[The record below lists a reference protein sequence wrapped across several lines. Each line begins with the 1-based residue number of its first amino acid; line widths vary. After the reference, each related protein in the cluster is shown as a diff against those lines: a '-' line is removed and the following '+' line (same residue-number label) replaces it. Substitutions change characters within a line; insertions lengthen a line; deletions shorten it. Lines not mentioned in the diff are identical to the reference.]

1 VPQVNLRQLA
11 PRELFARIQVG
22 VSDMAQ
28 MIPDTIPAKASKGEK
43 LLFNILRD
51 RLPDDFIVWYEPIV
65 KRLHPDFIIFGPSFG
80 LLVIEVKGWCTGQI
94 EEANNNFF
102 RIKKT
107 KNEVSTSENQQ
118 SPLRQG
124 KGYIDAVMDKLKGE
138 PILAH
143 HDGNYRGKLA
153 FPTGFGAVMPNIT
166 TSQARD
172 HSIYNLLEQ
181 PQVAYQDELKEWE
194 DFSDDELIQRLK
206 AMFKVSFRFPALT
219 TDQISTIKGILHPEI
234 VIKKKPAPPDSV
246 PEGVELPSDSS
257 VIVTLDIDQEKLA
270 RSMKDG
276 HRLFSGVAGSGKT
289 LILLSR
295 ARAIANRLTGHR
307 VLILCFNITLAS
319 HLRSLLHSDSQ
330 NPQYQERIEIL
341 NFHTWARSL
350 LGSLPNP
357 REFRNDEEYDKCLS
371 ARVLSILQQLPLE
384 LKWDSV
390 LVDEAHTFSPDWFL
404 CCVAALKDP
413 QNGDL
418 LVVSDGSQS
427 LYKRRK
433 FTWKSVGIKAQGRSE
448 RLQQNYRNTQEI
460 LTAAWSVVKPTSGEV
475 KVEDDVTFPIVEP
488 RAALRRGAK
497 PVLHL
502 ARSKDE
508 AIEALI
514 NQVRS
519 LSESGYAPGDIAILY
534 RWYREKDKPM
544 FDEMLKRLNDLGL
557 RSYWITESDD
567 TKRSYSVTRPGI
579 RVLTSLS
586 SLGLEFKVVLLL
598 WVEQFSDCCNSDRD
612 EASMARRQLYVSM
625 TRAQDELH
633 LFGSGSTRILQELH
647 QSQSFDVLQGSTTM
661 ALSV

>member
-1 VPQVNLRQLA
+1 
-11 PRELFARIQVG
+11 
-22 VSDMAQ
+22 MAQ
-28 MIPDTIPAKASKGEK
+28 MIPDSEPARASRGE
-43 LLFNILRD
+43 LLLYKVLRD
-51 RLPDDFIVWYEPIV
+51 RLPDNYIVWYEPIV
-65 KRLHPDFIIFGPSFG
+65 KGLHPDFVILGPDFG
-80 LLVIEVKGWCTGQI
+80 LLVIEVKGWSAGQI

-102 RIKKT
+102 RIKQT
-107 KNEVSTSENQQ
+107 KKGPTYSESQQ

-138 PILAH
+138 AILAH
-143 HDGNYRGKLA
+143 HTGNYQGKLM
-153 FPTGFGAVMPNIT
+153 FPTGFGAVMSNIT
-166 TSQARD
+166 TSQAHD
-172 HSIYNLLEQ
+172 HNIYTLLEQ
-181 PQVAYQDELKEWE
+181 PQVAYRDELLEWE
-194 DFSDDELIQRLK
+194 DYSDEELIQRLK
-206 AMFKVSFRFPALT
+206 AMFKVSFSFPALT
-219 TDQISTIKGILHPEI
+219 NDQISTIKGILHPAI
-234 VIKKKPAPPDSV
+234 VIKKKPATPDSV

-257 VIVTLDIDQEKLA
+257 VLVTLDIDQEKLA

-341 NFHTWARSL
+341 NFHAWARSL

-357 REFRNDEEYDKCLS
+357 REFRSDEEYDKCLS

-384 LKWDSV
+384 QKWDSV

-413 QNGDL
+413 QDGVL

-448 RLQQNYRNTQEI
+448 RLNQNYRNTQEI
-460 LTAAWSVVKPTSGEV
+460 LTAAWSVVKPASGEV

-488 RAALRRGAK
+488 SAALRQGAK

-502 ARSKDE
+502 SRSKDE
-508 AIEALI
+508 AVEALI

-544 FDEMLKRLNDLGL
+544 FDEMLKRLSDLGL

-567 TKRSYSVTRPGI
+567 TKREYSVTKPGI

-598 WVEQFSDCCNSDRD
+598 WAEQFSDCCNSDRE
-612 EASMARRQLYVSM
+612 EAAMARRQLYVAM

-633 LFGSGSTRILQELH
+633 LLGSGSTRILQELQ
-647 QSQSFDVLQGSTTM
+647 QSQSFEILQESATP
-661 ALSV
+661 VK